1 MKAGKKRYGIV
12 LSITVILFFMG
23 VAKLFTMTE
32 AQYKDSRALSGGS
45 VRQEDADSALT
56 EKKKIA
62 LTFDDGPD
70 SEYTPMLLD
79 GLAQRNVK
87 ATFFVIGKQAEEQ
100 PKIMERIVK
109 EGHLIGNHTYN
120 HVDIR
125 HMTESAAKEEILK
138 ANEVITKYTGEQP
151 CFLRPP
157 FGNGSSRLEKD
168 IEMIQVLWTID
179 TMDWA
184 CKNEAKICNTV
195 YREVKENSIILMHD
209 EYPSTVRAAL
219 SIVDR
224 LTKEGYE
231 FVTVD
236 KIVMD

>member
-1 MKAGKKRYGIV
+1 MKSRKKRYGIV
-12 LSITVILFFMG
+12 LSVTILLFFLG
-23 VAKLFTMTE
+23 VAKLFTLSD
-32 AQYKDSRALSGGS
+32 AQPDGSKAMSGGS
-45 VRQEDADSALT
+45 VSTDVSFGPQ

-79 GLAQRNVK
+79 GLAERNVK
-87 ATFFVIGKQAEEQ
+87 ATFFVIGKQAEAQ
-100 PKIMERIVK
+100 PEMMKRLVK
-109 EGHLIGNHTYN
+109 DGHLIGNHTYN

-138 ANEVITKYTGEQP
+138 ANEVITKYTGEEP

-184 CKNEAKICNTV
+184 CKNESKICNTV
-195 YREVKENSIILMHD
+195 YREIKENSIILMHD
-209 EYPSTVRAAL
+209 EYPTTVRAAL
-219 SIVDR
+219 SIIDR
-224 LTKEGYE
+224 LQKEGYE

-236 KIVMD
+236 RIVMD

>member
-1 MKAGKKRYGIV
+1 MKTRKNRYGIV
-12 LSITVILFFMG
+12 LSVTVLLFFIG
-23 VAKLFTMTE
+23 VAKLLTMNR
-32 AQYKDSRALSGGS
+32 AQLERPKALSGSS
-45 VRQEDADSALT
+45 VSQEDADTGLL

-79 GLAQRNVK
+79 GLAERNVK
-87 ATFFVIGKQAEEQ
+87 ATFFVIGKQAEAQ
-100 PKIMERIVK
+100 PEVMERLVK

-125 HMTESAAKEEILK
+125 HMTASAAKEEILK
-138 ANEVITKYTGEQP
+138 ANEIIAKYTGEEP

-157 FGNGSSRLEKD
+157 FGSGSSKLEKE
-168 IEMIQVLWTID
+168 IEMIPVLWTID
-179 TMDWA
+179 TMDWS
-184 CKNEAKICNTV
+184 CQNESKICSTV
-195 YREVKENSIILMHD
+195 YREIKENSIILMHD
-209 EYPSTVRAAL
+209 EYPTTVRAAL
-219 SIVDR
+219 SIIDK
-224 LTKEGYE
+224 LQKDGYE

>member
-1 MKAGKKRYGIV
+1 MKSRKKRYGMV
-12 LSITVILFFMG
+12 LSVTIFLFFLG
-23 VAKLFTMTE
+23 VAKLFTMTD
-32 AQYKDSRALSGGS
+32 AQPDGSKAMSGGS
-45 VRQEDADSALT
+45 VSTDVSVGPQ

-79 GLAQRNVK
+79 GLAERKVK
-87 ATFFVIGKQAEEQ
+87 ATFFVIGKQAEAQ
-100 PKIMERIVK
+100 PEIMKRLVK
-109 EGHLIGNHTYN
+109 DGHLIGNHTYN

-138 ANEVITKYTGEQP
+138 ANEVITKYTGEEP

-184 CKNEAKICNTV
+184 CKNESKICNTV
-195 YREVKENSIILMHD
+195 YREIKENSIILMHD
-209 EYPSTVRAAL
+209 EYPTTVRAAL
-219 SIVDR
+219 SIIDR
-224 LTKEGYE
+224 LQKEGYE

-236 KIVMD
+236 EIVMD

>member
-1 MKAGKKRYGIV
+1 MKTGKKRYGIV
-12 LSITVILFFMG
+12 LSVTVFLFFMG
-23 VAKLFTMTE
+23 VAKLFMVTE
-32 AQYKDSRALSGGS
+32 ANMDGSKALSGS
-45 VRQEDADSALT
+45 HVSSDVSAGPQ

-79 GLAQRNVK
+79 GLAERKVK
-87 ATFFVIGKQAEEQ
+87 ATFFVIGKQAEQQ
-100 PKIMERIVK
+100 PEIMQRLVK

-138 ANEVITKYTGEQP
+138 ANEVITKYTGEEP

-195 YREVKENSIILMHD
+195 YREIKENSIILMHD
-209 EYPSTVRAAL
+209 EYPSSVRAAL
-219 SIVDR
+219 SIIDQ
-224 LTKEGYE
+224 LKKEGYE

-236 KIVMD
+236 EIVMD